1 MLQSPHCSMPP
12 GDTVLPPLPRMQMLR
27 FPHYTAV
34 RPLTVLYCGPE
45 GGACF
50 REKLFVRGLVA
61 TLMGNARFRSSSGSG
76 CSLGG
81 SGGRGSVAP
90 ELIWWDVLQPR
101 LGMQDREL
109 SRWGGTREGGG
120 VKTWGSQR
128 LFDA

>member
-1 MLQSPHCSMPP
+1 
-12 GDTVLPPLPRMQMLR
+12 MQMLR

-61 TLMGNARFRSSSGSG
+61 TLMGNARFRGSSGSRG
-76 CSLGG
+76 GLGG
-81 SGGRGSVAP
+81 GGVGMSVP

-101 LGMQDREL
+101 LGMQDQEL
-109 SRWGGTREGGG
+109 SR
-120 VKTWGSQR
+120 
-128 LFDA
+128 

>member
-1 MLQSPHCSMPP
+1 
-12 GDTVLPPLPRMQMLR
+12 MQMLR

-34 RPLTVLYCGPE
+34 RPLTVLHCGPE

-76 CSLGG
+76 GG
-81 SGGRGSVAP
+81 GVGMSVP

-109 SRWGGTREGGG
+109 SR
-120 VKTWGSQR
+120 
-128 LFDA
+128 